1 MVSTLQHEK
10 SFMFDRTAASVLD
23 IELYKRSLLITS
35 SNDIVQKDIETGNIQ
50 RKFLAHSGQIHSFKV
65 IDGSTMITSAW
76 DDMIIVWDLVTGSIV
91 RRIWLEGTRT
101 FPKSIQL
108 VRDSL
113 FECGL
118 DGRVR
123 IVSMIT
129 GRVVQTISN
138 IIRDY

>member
-1 MVSTLQHEK
+1 
-10 SFMFDRTAASVLD
+10 MFDRTAASVLD

-35 SNDIVQKDIETGNIQ
+35 SNDIVQKDIETGNVQ

-76 DDMIIVWDLVTGSIV
+76 DDMIMVWDLVTGSIV
-91 RRIWLEGTRT
+91 RRIWLGGTRT

>member
-1 MVSTLQHEK
+1 
-10 SFMFDRTAASVLD
+10 MFDRTAASVLD

-35 SNDIVQKDIETGNIQ
+35 SNDIVQKDIETGNVQ

-76 DDMIIVWDLVTGSIV
+76 DDMIMVWDLVTGSIV
-91 RRIWLEGTRT
+91 RRIWLGDTRT